1 MTTVIAMCLMANAAC
16 GYSPLLNHTQ
26 PVRAPVNEIARTED
40 SLDCRFEFNSG
51 NICADF
57 VWVKEPNGSG
67 VEGSAKIYFWLKSN
81 PGVFVSPLLLDVGVK
96 LWMPDMGH
104 GSQKVK
110 VAPAL
115 SANGQKVT
123 GIYDATEVMFVMGGD
138 WDIHLELK
146 EQGTGKIIESK
157 KVSYHVQ

>member
-26 PVRAPVNEIARTED
+26 PVRTQPEMRTE
-40 SLDCRFEFNSG
+40 SALDCRFEFSSG

-57 VWVKEPNGSG
+57 VWVKQPNGSG

-81 PGVFVSPLLLDVGVK
+81 PGVYVSPLFLDVSVK

-110 VAPAL
+110 VAQTL
-115 SANGQKVT
+115 NANGQKIS

-146 EQGTGKIIESK
+146 EQGTGKVVESK
-157 KVSYHVQ
+157 KISYHVQ